1 MSYFLG
7 EKYIYPHLKQEH
19 RDKWD
24 VIETNYFYGELT
36 KLGYETALNELFVE
50 TGIVLNKTILNENN
64 KFNFENKEQCF
75 EKVVLLEKENS
86 DLKQRIKLLEN
97 SINKV

>member
-1 MSYFLG
+1 LIYFLG
-7 EKYIYPHLKQEH
+7 EKYIYPHLEQEY

-24 VIETNYFYGELT
+24 LIETNYFYGELT

-50 TGIVLNKTILNENN
+50 TAIILNKTILNESN
-64 KFNFENKEQCF
+64 KFNFQNKEQCL

-86 DLKQRIKLLEN
+86 DLKKRIKLLQN

>member
-1 MSYFLG
+1 LRYFLG
-7 EKYIYPHLKQEH
+7 EKYIYPHLEQEH

-50 TGIVLNKTILNENN
+50 TGIILNKTVLN
-64 KFNFENKEQCF
+64 ENKEQCL

-86 DLKQRIKLLEN
+86 DLKQRIKLLQN